1 MLRIHVPTSPAST
14 TINLGPSHYRGDIL
28 GHTNVQALVDLA
40 GGISS
45 GVIAK
50 LHPHHLE
57 GTTGELVRNKCKE
70 TFDTSERV
78 IRKNHI
84 LSLCTPDKE
93 NLLPNYRFIQPQLCL

>member
-1 MLRIHVPTSPAST
+1 MTSCILEHTMLRIHVPTSPAST
-14 TINLGPSHYRGDIL
+14 TINLGPSHNRGDIL
-28 GHTNVQALVDLA
+28 RHTNVQALVDLA

-57 GTTGELVRNKCKE
+57 GTTSELVRNKCKE

-78 IRKNHI
+78 NK
-84 LSLCTPDKE
+84 KE
-93 NLLPNYRFIQPQLCL
+93 THTV